1 MGRHSQP
8 KRKWASW
15 LKSTAVLVFC
25 LLLTGTLA
33 TLTVN
38 SPRGSTDNVDLQ
50 MADDAK
56 SHWTPVT
63 TGLPGVGAHY
73 GVYFGDVNN
82 DGMLDVATQGGGMDV
97 YTGDGLGSFEEN
109 STGLPG
115 GGGSTDIVLA
125 DFNNDGNLDIAG
137 MGVYVGNGGEGGS
150 MSWTYDSNP
159 GSWNAVTAADVNL
172 DGKMDVVAGTGSNGV
187 HAWTGD
193 GGVGGSIVWTDS
205 SEDLPASGNFWG
217 VKVGDINHDGKP
229 DIVCGAYDGGVR
241 AWTGNGLTG
250 AASLWTD
257 AYTGTGL
264 PASGVYGAVD
274 LGDVNNDGNLDIV
287 STSLYD
293 SLGVRVWLG
302 NGGAGGS
309 MVWTEAFTGLDTSSN
324 RFLGV
329 SLADVDNDGDL
340 DIFAAHEAGGGLRL
354 WLGDGGAGGSMDW
367 TEVSN
372 GLPSGDYIDV
382 DAGDYN
388 NDGKM
393 DFVASRYQG
402 VEVWQN
408 DRLGFLIDSY
418 VSASVNLPNANEW
431 SDVQMADVNHDGKL
445 DIGFSSFPGQNLG
458 IKVFLGDGT
467 GVWTDSSTG
476 LPANGGFN
484 ALRFGDINH
493 DGALDIVSAQ
503 NGGNNGIHVWSG
515 DGTGTW
521 TEMAQVTSRS
531 GSGLELA
538 DTNNDGDLD
547 VVTGYHDPGFD
558 WGPMIFLGDGS
569 FGWTGNLGPAGETI
583 DVDDVAVGD
592 VNHDGKPDIAAS
604 SMDQVGIQLWT
615 GDGSGSSTGWER
627 NDTGLPTTGV
637 HLGITFADVNRD
649 GNPDLAAAGFA
660 GGELGMYAWLG
671 NGGVGGSMSWTPANT
686 GLPVAGQYGGV
697 EFGDT
702 NLDGDMDLVFAATQA
717 GGIGIGYTRGNGGD
731 GGPVVWTDPGVSG
744 IPTTGTHWGVA
755 FGDMDN
761 DGILDIAATSTTGV
775 RVYKQGSPPLQPPQV
790 TVSFPDGLQNWT
802 GNTLHTIWWNLT
814 DNSPNDSLLVYLNY
828 SYNGGSSTG
837 TIVGPIAGTANP
849 NSYGWTTPSIDASDV
864 VVNVSVVDPDGIAR
878 WDGGSVSD
886 IDSNPPSIVFTSP
899 ADTATGVPIDQPLII
914 QYSESMNR
922 NTAVSAFSISPD
934 PLGWSWSWS
943 SSVFPDD
950 NMTSGHAPFLNG
962 QTYDVTILQ
971 TAIDASSPGNILD
984 GPYTFSFTAE
994 TINVPPTITVDS
1006 PLGGESWTGGSNHA
1020 VSFTASDNED
1030 APSSLLVWLNYSL
1043 TGSPPWSP
1051 IAGPISGDLSP
1062 AVWTLP
1068 GADTTNAYVRAE
1080 VLDTRGGTGWDVS
1093 GPFEV
1098 DSFPP
1103 SVTDTTP
1110 LPLATNVPVNMN
1122 IVGVWNEPMDTTSTE
1137 LSFSLED
1144 PTGTLVAGIF
1154 SWSGGDTA
1162 ITFDP
1167 GADLLTD
1174 SWYTANFTTVARDD
1188 SDPGNNLPNL
1198 FSWIFRTASA
1208 PDTTPPRIENVSVA
1222 PSPVEVF
1229 FNVNIAANIFDDFG
1243 LSDARVEIIPPVGS
1257 TSNESMTISSG
1268 NRYYRQSLC
1277 LVVGTY
1283 DYVISAVDTT
1293 GNWNETSGQ
1302 YDCVDTFPPTITDLR
1317 DEPDPAEIDEY
1328 VNVSAIIVDAYQLD
1342 GVWISIVNPDM
1353 QESNYTMISLARHYF
1368 NQSYSIPGTYD
1379 FTIWASDS
1387 YDNWASAT
1395 GDFEVL
1401 EPTVTAGYVSIVYP
1415 EEEQQVI
1422 PGEVIFV
1429 RGWVNEIIT
1438 SEGMPGVE
1446 LVIRLETLDGMPIGS
1461 RAYTVTGDN
1470 GNIFTTFVISED
1482 VTCGSE
1488 YIFRVYSNETHISEN
1503 SIVLTAQDCHHTPPS
1518 IWLWLIIIIIVV
1530 TVVLVLVLFLVLRK
1544 KKREE
1549 ETVPPQPEQPEA
1561 ERSDN
1566 IEP

>member
-1 MGRHSQP
+1 M
-8 KRKWASW
+8 
-15 LKSTAVLVFC
+15 LV
-25 LLLTGTLA
+25 GTL
-33 TLTVN
+33 VN
-38 SPRGSTDNVDLQ
+38 LKIDSLSESPNDVNRQL
-50 MADDAK
+50 ADDVE
-56 SHWTPVT
+56 SHWTPIT
-63 TGLPGVGAHY
+63 NGLPSVGEY
-73 GVYFGDVNN
+73 DGISFGDVNN
-82 DGMLDVATQGGGMDV
+82 DGKLDIAANGFGMRIYV
-97 YTGDGLGSFEEN
+97 GDGLGNFVEE

-115 GGGSTDIVLA
+115 SGGRVDNVLA
-125 DFNNDGNLDIAG
+125 DLNNDGDLDFAG
-137 MGVYVGNGGEGGS
+137 MGVYLGNGGEGGS

-172 DGKMDVVAGTGSNGV
+172 DGKKDLVTGTGSNGV

-205 SEDLPASGNFWG
+205 SVGLPASGNFWG
-217 VKVGDINHDGKP
+217 VDVGDINHDGKP

-250 AASLWTD
+250 AASDWTD
-257 AYTGTGL
+257 AYTGTDL
-264 PASGVYGAVD
+264 PTTGRYSGID

-287 STSLYD
+287 SASLYD
-293 SLGVRVWLG
+293 SLGVRAWLG

-309 MVWTEAFTGLDTSSN
+309 MTWTEAFTGLDTGSS

-340 DIFAAHEAGGGLRL
+340 DLFAAHEAGGGLRL

-372 GLPSGDYIDV
+372 GLPSGGYIDV

-388 NDGKM
+388 NDGKI
-393 DFVASRYQG
+393 DFVASGHQG

-418 VSASVNLPNANEW
+418 VSASVNLPNINEW

-476 LPANGGFN
+476 LPATGSFN

-515 DGTGTW
+515 DGTGSW
-521 TEMAQVTSRS
+521 TEMAQVTARS
-531 GSGLELA
+531 GSGLELV

-547 VVTGYHDPGFD
+547 VVTGYHQPGND
-558 WGPMIFLGDGS
+558 WGPMIFLGDGN
-569 FGWTGNLGPAGETI
+569 FVWTGNVGPTGEPI

-592 VNHDGKPDIAAS
+592 VNHDGNPDIAAS

-637 HLGITFADVNRD
+637 HLGITFADVNHD
-649 GNPDLAAAGFA
+649 GNLDLAAAGFA
-660 GGELGMYAWLG
+660 GGELGMYVWLG
-671 NGGVGGSMSWTPANT
+671 DGGVGGSMSWTPANT

-702 NLDGDMDLVFAATQA
+702 NLDGDSDLVFAATQA
-717 GGIGIGYTRGNGGD
+717 AGIGIGYTRGNGGD
-731 GGPVVWTDPGVSG
+731 GGSVVWTDPGVSG

-761 DGILDIAATSTTGV
+761 DGILDIATTSTSGV

-790 TVSFPDGLQNWT
+790 TASYPDGLQKWT
-802 GNTLHTIWWNLT
+802 GNTLHTIWWNMS

-828 SYNGGSSTG
+828 SYNSGSSTG
-837 TIVGPIAGTANP
+837 TIAGPIAGTANP
-849 NSYGWTTPSIDASDV
+849 NLYGWTTPLIDASDV
-864 VVNVSVVDPDGIAR
+864 VVNVTVVDPDGLAR
-878 WDGGSVSD
+878 WDLASVTE
-886 IDSNPPSIVFTSP
+886 IDSSAPTVVFTSP
-899 ADTATGVPIDQPLII
+899 ADSATMVPIDQPLII
-914 QYSESMNR
+914 QYSESMDR
-922 NTAVSAFSISPD
+922 GTAVSAFSISPD

-943 SSVFPDD
+943 SSVYPDD
-950 NMTSGHAPFLNG
+950 NMTSGHTPFDYG
-962 QTYDVTILQ
+962 QTYDVTISPI
-971 TAIDASSPGNILD
+971 AIDTSSPGNALI
-984 GPYTFSFTAE
+984 GPYTFSFTTE
-994 TINVPPTITVDS
+994 TINDPPTITVDS

-1020 VSFTASDNED
+1020 VSFTVSDSED
-1030 APSSLLVWLNYSL
+1030 TPPELLVWLNYSL
-1043 TGSPPWSP
+1043 TGNPPWSP
-1051 IAGPISGDLSP
+1051 IAGPISGDSSP
-1062 AVWTLP
+1062 VAWILP
-1068 GADTTNAYVRAE
+1068 MADTANAYVRAE
-1080 VLDTRGGTGWDVS
+1080 ILDTRDGTGWDVV
-1093 GPFEV
+1093 GPFET

-1122 IVGVWNEPMDTTSTE
+1122 VVAVWSEPMDTTSTQ

-1144 PTGTLVAGIF
+1144 PTGTPVAGVF
-1154 SWSGGDTA
+1154 SWSGGDTTV
-1162 ITFDP
+1162 TFNP
-1167 GADLLTD
+1167 SADLMTD
-1174 SWYTANFTTVARDD
+1174 SWFTANFTTSARDD
-1188 SDPGNNLPNL
+1188 SDPGNNLANL

-1208 PDTTPPRIENVSVA
+1208 PDTTPPRIENVSVV

-1229 FNVNIAANIFDDFG
+1229 FTVTIAANIFDDFG
-1243 LSDARVEIIPPVGS
+1243 LSDARLEIVPPIGS
-1257 TSNESMTISSG
+1257 SSNESMTISSG
-1268 NRYYRQSLC
+1268 NQYYRQTLC
-1277 LVVGTY
+1277 LAVGTY
-1283 DYVISAVDTT
+1283 NYTISAVDSS
-1293 GNWNETSGQ
+1293 GNWNATSGQ
-1302 YDCVDTFPPTITDLR
+1302 HDCVDTFPPTITDLR

-1328 VNVSAIIVDAYQLD
+1328 VNISAIIVDAYQLD

-1353 QESNYTMISLARHYF
+1353 QESNYSMISLARHYF

-1387 YDNWASAT
+1387 YDNWMSAT
-1395 GDFEVL
+1395 SDFEVL
-1401 EPTVTAGYVSIVYP
+1401 EPTVTAGYVSIDYP
-1415 EEEQQVI
+1415 EEGQQVVA
-1422 PGEVIFV
+1422 GEVIFV
-1429 RGWVNEIIT
+1429 MGWVEEVMT
-1438 SEGMPGVE
+1438 SQGMPGVE
-1446 LVIRLETLDGMPIGS
+1446 LVIRLETLDGWVIGS
-1461 RAYTVTGDN
+1461 SSYTVTDDN
-1470 GNIFTTFVISED
+1470 GRISTTFIIPED
-1482 VTCGSE
+1482 VVCASE
-1488 YIFRVYSNETHISEN
+1488 YVIRVYSNETLISEDTK
-1503 SIVLTAQDCHHTPPS
+1503 VLTTPDCPATPTS
-1518 IWLWLIIIIIVV
+1518 IWLWLLIIIIVV
-1530 TVVLVLVLFLVLRK
+1530 TVALVLILFLVFK
-1544 KKREE
+1544 KKKGEE

-1561 ERSDN
+1561 ERSDD
-1566 IEP
+1566 IKP